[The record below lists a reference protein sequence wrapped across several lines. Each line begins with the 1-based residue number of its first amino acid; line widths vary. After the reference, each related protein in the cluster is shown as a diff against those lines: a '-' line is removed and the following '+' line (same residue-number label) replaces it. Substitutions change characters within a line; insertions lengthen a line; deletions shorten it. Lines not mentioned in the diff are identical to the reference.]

1 MPVAQKPKALTG
13 FDDLHLHA
21 LRVAYG
27 LDDVDAL
34 LPVIMDGAFA
44 SLLDVRTETSRKALL
59 EDELGTWFVKQVP
72 WYADDE
78 AELARRHALTRQLAD
93 RTALVPRTRKTLDG
107 LGWTRIE
114 GAAFEITEYHRGR
127 RFDGS
132 AQQVRAA
139 GSALATLHDCPISHD
154 GPAEDYRLLV
164 AKHVRLAEEVG
175 APPRLRAVLRESEA
189 RLSGQLPDDVWH
201 ALPQTFV
208 HGDYSPWNAV
218 FGSDGVLAVVDFDNS
233 DVGSRLRDVVEGVLT
248 AAGVRYQGDSTNFAR
263 PFRCE
268 LDDELAAAFLG
279 GYLHTTRNPLTED
292 ELSCLGGVVR
302 AVHVELVALAILRGE
317 IDDESADDVAA
328 WQADPP
334 DLAALA
340 ADVLRDG
347 VPR

>member
-13 FDDLHLHA
+13 FDDRHLHA

-27 LDDVDAL
+27 LADVDAL
-34 LPVIMDGAFA
+34 LPVIMDGEFA

-78 AELARRHALTRQLAD
+78 AELARRHALTRQLAS
-93 RTALVPRTRKTLDG
+93 TGLVPRKRKTVDG

-114 GAAFEITEYHRGR
+114 GAAFEVTEYRRGH

-132 AQQVRAA
+132 ARQVRAA

-154 GPAEDYRLLV
+154 GPAEDYRSLV

-175 APPRLRAVLRESEA
+175 APPRLRAVLRECEA
-189 RLSGQLPDDVWH
+189 ALPAQLPDDVWH

-208 HGDYSPWNAV
+208 HGDYSPWNVV
-218 FGSDGVLAVVDFDNS
+218 FGPGDVLAVVDFDNS

-268 LDDELAAAFLG
+268 LDEGLAAAFLA
-279 GYLHTTRNPLTED
+279 GYLGTTLTPFTEA
-292 ELSCLGGVVR
+292 ELSCLRGVVR
-302 AVHVELVALAILRGE
+302 AVHVELVALAVLRGE
-317 IDDESADDVAA
+317 IDDESADEVAA

-334 DLAALA
+334 DLAALV
-340 ADVLRDG
+340 ADVRRIG
-347 VPR
+347 VSP